1 MGKLARHW
9 SRAWVVTALL
19 LLSACSGTS
28 LVYNRLDFLVPWY
41 VDDYAE
47 LTQEQKAYLDELL
60 APFLIWHREQ
70 ELPTYI
76 TLLERIEASL
86 KQPLTTAGVAAIFVE
101 FEQAWLRL
109 EKEALQRLLD
119 LGTRLS
125 DAQMASFLEVLW
137 DRQQEY
143 EEEYLTRTE
152 EEFYQDSYDNL
163 LDSVHDYLGNLSE
176 KQRELLREAS
186 RRLLRSD
193 QAWLQGRAEWLTQ
206 LAVLLQRQPGWQ
218 ERVKAQVATRNDN
231 TAPEHR
237 RIYEHNM
244 GVIYDVLAQL
254 LNDRSDRQDRH
265 LRDKLS
271 ELQKEIESLIAQ
283 GKATIKVPSG

>member
-1 MGKLARHW
+1 
-9 SRAWVVTALL
+9 VTALL

-143 EEEYLTRTE
+143 EEEYLTRTD

-163 LDSVHDYLGNLSE
+163 LDSFHDYLGNLSE

>member
-1 MGKLARHW
+1 LRW
-9 SRAWVVTALL
+9 CRVWVVATLL
-19 LLSACSGTS
+19 LISACSGTS

-70 ELPTYI
+70 ELPAYI

-143 EEEYLTRTE
+143 EEEYLTRTD
-152 EEFYQDSYDNL
+152 EEFYQDSYENL

-193 QAWLQGRAEWLTQ
+193 QAWLQGRADWLTQ

-231 TAPEHR
+231 TLPEHR

-244 GVIYDVLAQL
+244 GVIYEVLAQL
-254 LNDRSDRQDRH
+254 LNGRSAEQDSH
-265 LRDKLS
+265 LRHKLS
-271 ELQKEIESLIAQ
+271 DLRDELGRLIAQ
-283 GKATIKVPSG
+283 GNAPAGSASG

>member
-1 MGKLARHW
+1 MGTVVLHW
-9 SRAWVVTALL
+9 CRVWVVAMLL
-19 LLSACSGTS
+19 LISACSGTS

-47 LTQEQKAYLDELL
+47 LTQEQKAYLDKLL

-70 ELPTYI
+70 ELPTYL

-86 KQPLTTAGVAAIFVE
+86 KQPLTTAGVTAIFVE

-109 EKEALQRLLD
+109 ESEALQRLLD

-143 EEEYLTRTE
+143 EEEYLTRSD

-163 LDSVHDYLGNLSE
+163 LDSVEDYLGRLSE
-176 KQRELLREAS
+176 KQRELLRDAS

-218 ERVKAQVATRNDN
+218 ERVKTQVATRNEN

-254 LNDRSDRQDRH
+254 LNDRSDLQDRH

-283 GKATIKVPSG
+283 GKATTKVPSG